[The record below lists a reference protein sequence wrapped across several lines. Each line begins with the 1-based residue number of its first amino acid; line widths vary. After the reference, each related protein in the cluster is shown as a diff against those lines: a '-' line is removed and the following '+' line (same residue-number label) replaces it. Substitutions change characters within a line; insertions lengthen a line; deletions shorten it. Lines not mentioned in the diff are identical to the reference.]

1 MAQEFDAYGGVATAA
16 VAAGTA
22 ADTVISPA
30 PGRLCKV
37 LVTTLGTNAMQIF
50 DNASAGSG
58 RIIGQLA
65 ASAPVGTLLEL
76 SIPAALGIT
85 VKGSAQNP
93 AVTISF
99 N

>member
-1 MAQEFDAYGGVATAA
+1 MAQEFDAYGGIATAA
-16 VAAGTA
+16 VPAGTA

-58 RIIGQLA
+58 KIIGQLA
-65 ASAPVGTLLEL
+65 SECSCRNTARTEYPCRAWYYC
-76 SIPAALGIT
+76 
-85 VKGSAQNP
+85 
-93 AVTISF
+93 
-99 N
+99 

>member
-1 MAQEFDAYGGVATAA
+1 MAQEFDAYGGTATVAVPAA
-16 VAAGTA
+16 TA

-37 LVTTLGTNAMQIF
+37 IVTTLGTNAMQIY

-58 RIIGQLA
+58 KIIGQLQ
-65 ASAPVGTLLEL
+65 ASAPVGTTLEL
-76 SIPAALGIT
+76 SIPAFNGIT
-85 VKGSAQNP
+85 VKGNGANP